1 MQPVYVRPTFVEQLA
16 YDEGSIDKS
25 ATTGLQD
32 TRMQQG
38 IHGVERKQ
46 NAGPNDTSQ
55 VEPIIA
61 EW

>member
-1 MQPVYVRPTFVEQLA
+1 MDNST
-16 YDEGSIDKS
+16 
-25 ATTGLQD
+25 TTGLQD
-32 TRMQQG
+32 TRVQQG
-38 IHGVERKQ
+38 IHGVESKQ